1 MSSTSFPASAD
12 SVLVSKEPEC
22 EPSRSARSTLIADV
36 SSPSTGLPFLV
47 TPTYERSPQNNSPQM
62 PQQETFK
69 SMSSAV
75 AFLAKTFQ
83 KPGSSEA
90 LKRSAADS
98 GLNTRASFARFDR
111 SMSSWKT
118 SQTSL
123 FGGLSEFLGTWPRSG
138 LMRGGAVCELAIL
151 EPRTSEIG
159 FGLLPTPRAAK
170 RGARRPETAIASLQR
185 RGRTKAHKLED
196 ALVILE
202 GRTGIPSPEYVEW
215 MMGLK
220 PTWTELAPAATPSSR
235 KSPKSLEEQS

>member
-1 MSSTSFPASAD
+1 MSSTYSAESAASPSD
-12 SVLVSKEPEC
+12 LNELEC
-22 EPSRSARSTLIADV
+22 EPLRSARSI
-36 SSPSTGLPFLV
+36 PSASECLRNTGLPFLA
-47 TPTYERSPQNNSPQM
+47 TPTSEELPQNGSQRTPQ
-62 PQQETFK
+62 PETSE

-75 AFLAKTFQ
+75 AFLAKISQ
-83 KPGSSEA
+83 RPESSEA
-90 LKRSAADS
+90 LKPNAV
-98 GLNTRASFARFDR
+98 GFGPNMRASFAKFDR
-111 SMSSWKT
+111 DMSSWKT

-138 LMRGGAVCELAIL
+138 LMRGGDVCELAIL

-220 PTWTELAPAATPSSR
+220 PTWTELAPAATPSFR
-235 KSPKSLEEQS
+235 KSQKSSGEQS